1 MRLELVVMDFD
12 LDVQLL
18 VLCPTCIILQFV
30 CPRVVIEFDRP
41 LYPNLDIDI
50 FRMFCIR
57 FQRIVRPAGEFEW
70 ASTILVEV
78 GPDDPAYIT
87 MRRDILADCDCT
99 IIEIFFSTPFSGC
112 I

>member
-1 MRLELVVMDFD
+1 MQPELGVVDFY

-18 VLCPTCIILQFV
+18 VLGPASIVLQFV
-30 CPRVVIEFDRP
+30 CSRVVIEFDRP

-99 IIEIFFSTPFSGC
+99 IIEIFFFTPFSGC